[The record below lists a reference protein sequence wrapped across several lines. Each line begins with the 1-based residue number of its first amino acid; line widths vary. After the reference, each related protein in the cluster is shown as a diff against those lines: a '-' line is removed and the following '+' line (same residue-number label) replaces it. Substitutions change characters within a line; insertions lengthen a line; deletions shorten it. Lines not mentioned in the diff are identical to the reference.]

1 MTTAIHP
8 AGSPLR
14 ANQTVLSIQDFTVS
28 YGGVIAV
35 SAVSFEVRPGQLVG
49 LIGPN
54 GAGKTSLIDAICGFT
69 PYRGSAVLNGHPLDG
84 LSAQRRSH
92 LGMSRTWQTA
102 DLFDQLTVR
111 ENLALASE
119 RHSWLGLVRDLA
131 RPGRRG
137 RAENRTESVLEMLGI
152 AEQADSMPDSLSQG
166 QRKLVDVARAVV
178 GSPTLLCLDEPAAG
192 LDSAESAQLGQHL
205 RQIISGDTG
214 MILVDHDMG
223 LVLSVCDYIVVLDF
237 GKVIAAGPPQQ
248 IRLDPKVIDAYI
260 GSDHA
265 AAGSPPPPPPLP
277 SRTPRGGPGEG

>member
-1 MTTAIHP
+1 MTTATRP
-8 AGSPLR
+8 AGFPLR
-14 ANQTVLSIQDFTVS
+14 ANPTVLSIQDLTVS

-35 SAVSFEVRPGQLVG
+35 SDVSFEVRPGQLVG

-69 PYRGSAVLNGHPLDG
+69 PYRGSAVLSGHPLEG

-111 ENLALASE
+111 ENLALAAE
-119 RHSWLGLVRDLA
+119 RHSWLGLLRDLI
-131 RPGRRG
+131 RPGRRS
-137 RAENRTESVLEMLGI
+137 RAADRTESVLSMLGI
-152 AEQADSMPDSLSQG
+152 AEQADSLPDSLPQG

-192 LDSAESAQLGQHL
+192 LDSAESAQLGRHL
-205 RQIISGDTG
+205 REIISDGTG

-237 GKVIAAGPPQQ
+237 GKVIAAGSPQQ
-248 IRLDPKVIDAYI
+248 IRADPRVIDAYI
-260 GSDHA
+260 GRDHA
-265 AAGSPPPPPPLP
+265 AGGSAPPPLP
-277 SRTPRGGPGEG
+277 SWTPPPRPGEG